1 MKKIVTILFFTLF
14 MGASHAEMSFGV
26 SGALTELKASGTETE
41 GGEKN
46 SRDISHAILVP
57 SVFAEYAITDR
68 ITLGVDYIPLSADVS
83 NKTYTRND
91 VETSVTGTSTTAAT
105 SRKQQASAE
114 LSDHVSVYAD
124 VMGNDNLFV
133 KLGAVEVDLTTDDN
147 LATGS
152 KYGDAT
158 LNGYMLGIGIK
169 RETGTFGKFMKI
181 EFVHTDYDDVSLT
194 STVARTG
201 VTGNNKIEADLDTT
215 AFKLSYAF

>member
-91 VETSVTGTSTTAAT
+91 VETSVTDTTTTTATART
-105 SRKQQASAE
+105 QKAAAE
-114 LSDHVSVYAD
+114 LSDHISVYAD
-124 VMGNDNLFV
+124 VMVNDNLFV
-133 KLGAVEVDLTTDDN
+133 KVGAVEVDLETQEN

-169 RETGTFGKFMKI
+169 RETGTLGKFMKI

-194 STVARTG
+194 STVARSD

-215 AFKLSYAF
+215 ALKLSYAF

>member
-91 VETSVTGTSTTAAT
+91 VETSVTDTTTTTATART
-105 SRKQQASAE
+105 QKAAAE
-114 LSDHVSVYAD
+114 LSDHISVYAD
-124 VMGNDNLFV
+124 VMVNDNLFV
-133 KLGAVEVDLTTDDN
+133 KVGAVEVDLETQEN

-169 RETGTFGKFMKI
+169 RETGTLGKFMKI

-194 STVARTG
+194 STVARSD